1 MASPP
6 GEGSVVFSRYLGI
19 GIGAW
24 YVVAP
29 FAWGYTQPFNW
40 WHSMVLGA
48 AVLALSASHLVS
60 WSRLAAWLMVAVGA
74 YSMAAPFL
82 HDYLALS
89 RPFFNDL
96 FFGVLTVGTSVALGA
111 NAVEIRARGLAG

>member
-1 MASPP
+1 ML
-6 GEGSVVFSRYLGI
+6 SRQLGI
-19 GIGAW
+19 AIGAW

-29 FAWGYTQPFNW
+29 FAWGYPDPFNW
-40 WHSMVLGA
+40 WHSVLLGA
-48 AVLALSASHLVS
+48 AVLALSSAQLIAR
-60 WSRLAAWLMVAVGA
+60 SRIAAWLLVAAGG

-96 FFGVLTVGTSVALGA
+96 FFGVILVGVAVAHGAHAVEVRARPRLGA
-111 NAVEIRARGLAG
+111 